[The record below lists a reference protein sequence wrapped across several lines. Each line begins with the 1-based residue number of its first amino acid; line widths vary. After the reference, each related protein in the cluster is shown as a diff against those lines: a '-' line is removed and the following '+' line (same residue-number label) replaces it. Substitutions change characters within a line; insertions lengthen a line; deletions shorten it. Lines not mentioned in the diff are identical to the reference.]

1 MSDLDEQGQQLLA
14 LLVSTL
20 PNVVPNEPRTFIS
33 YKDVHDVLNLSLAG
47 PTYGESLKHQGLN
60 SLANW
65 TATKGKPGITG
76 LIIDR
81 VTSMPGDGYFRL
93 FGKTAEDFQWWAGEI
108 QRSKQFD
115 WSPFL
120 PVAPAPPSPLASD
133 LMEPAER
140 QECITY
146 RILRDTALARQVKQ
160 LNHYECQLC
169 GHTIVL
175 PNGSRYA
182 EAHHIRPLGEPH
194 NGPDIIENIICL
206 CPNHHAELDYGAR
219 QLAVEDIRTAPR
231 HSVSNIYIRY
241 HNEIIYKPL
250 PQPTAQPAVDWLAR

>member
-1 MSDLDEQGQQLLA
+1 MSDLDNQGQQLLA
-14 LLVSTL
+14 LLVSML
-20 PNVVPNEPRTFIS
+20 PRVIPTDPRTFIS
-33 YKDVHDVLNLSLAG
+33 YKDVHVALRLPQSG
-47 PTYGESLKHQGLN
+47 PTYGESLKHQGLS

-65 TATKGKPGITG
+65 TASTGKPGITG

-81 VTSMPGDGYFRL
+81 GTSMPGEGYFRL
-93 FGKTAEDFQWWAGEI
+93 FGKTSEDFQWWADEI

-120 PVAPAPPSPLASD
+120 PMPAAPPPPIAAD
-133 LMEPAER
+133 FAEPAER
-140 QECITY
+140 QEIVAY

-160 LNHYECQLC
+160 LHNYECQLC

-175 PNGSRYA
+175 TNGSRYA

-194 NGPDIIENIICL
+194 NGPDVIENIICL

-219 QLAVEDIRTAPR
+219 PLELDDI
-231 HSVSNIYIRY
+231 HSVQGHPISSTYLQY
-241 HNEIIYKPL
+241 HNEIIYKFMP
-250 PQPTAQPAVDWLAR
+250 